1 MQLYTCA
8 GTILCNHA
16 FVPLYMHNCTHLC
29 SCTVMQSCACTLVL
43 ALLRNRIPLCSRALV
58 LAQLHTLLHACSC
71 AFVRLYVRAF
81 VLALSCAVVRL
92 CTCAVA
98 HALNYAVMRLCS
110 CMLVQMM
117 LMESIACSRRHRYE
131 PYCSHHGLR
140 ASRNPVPD
148 ACASSRCPVHECSGC
163 QS

>member
-1 MQLYTCA
+1 
-8 GTILCNHA
+8 
-16 FVPLYMHNCTHLC
+16 MHSC
-29 SCTVMQSCACTLVL
+29 SCSFVRLYSCACTIALSHILVQ
-43 ALLRNRIPLCSRALV
+43 LCACALV
-58 LAQLHTLLHACSC
+58 LAQLHTLVHACSC
-71 AFVRLYVRAF
+71 TFVRLYVRAF
-81 VLALSCAVVRL
+81 VLALSCAVVQL

-117 LMESIACSRRHRYE
+117 LMVSIACSRRHKYE
-131 PYCSHHGLR
+131 LYCSHHGLR

-148 ACASSRCPVHECSGC
+148 ACASSRCPVHERSRC

>member
-1 MQLYTCA
+1 
-8 GTILCNHA
+8 
-16 FVPLYMHNCTHLC
+16 MHSC
-29 SCTVMQSCACTLVL
+29 SCTRVQVQSCAVMRLYPCACTIALSHILVQ
-43 ALLRNRIPLCSRALV
+43 LCACALV
-58 LAQLHTLLHACSC
+58 LAQLHTLVHACSC
-71 AFVRLYVRAF
+71 TFVRLYVRAF
-81 VLALSCAVVRL
+81 VLALSCAVVQL

-140 ASRNPVPD
+140 ASRKPVPD